1 MYLNGA
7 CDLHQK
13 IVGNLKLEL
22 LLAYVVIEKHS
33 SKKTSRKVTIAL

>member
-13 IVGNLKLEL
+13 IAGNLKLEL
-22 LLAYVVIEKHS
+22 LLAYVVIKHS
-33 SKKTSRKVTIAL
+33 SKKISRKLTIAL